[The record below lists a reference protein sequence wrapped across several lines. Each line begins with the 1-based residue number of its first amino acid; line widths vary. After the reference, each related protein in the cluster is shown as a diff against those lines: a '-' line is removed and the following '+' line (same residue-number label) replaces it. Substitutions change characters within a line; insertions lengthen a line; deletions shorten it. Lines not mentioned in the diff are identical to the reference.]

1 MQLKRLDFAFTM
13 VRHLIALGQPHYVVG
28 ALDMPALEAL
38 LARGI
43 PAFYIDS
50 GLTTEDYGWGTPNF
64 RKMGLHKV
72 QLVLDLAKLG
82 VDALTVDADAFILRE
97 PWQYIRRY
105 PHADVLMSSD
115 MLHATLGYNHTGL
128 ESQSVR
134 RPRSELARHFRRERY
149 LPTRKPWMPGPRS
162 V

>member
-1 MQLKRLDFAFTM
+1 M